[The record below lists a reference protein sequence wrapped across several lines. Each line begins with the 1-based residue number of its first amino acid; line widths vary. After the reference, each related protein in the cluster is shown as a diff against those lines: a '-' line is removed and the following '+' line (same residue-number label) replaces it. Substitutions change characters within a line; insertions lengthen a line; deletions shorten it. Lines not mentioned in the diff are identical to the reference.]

1 MSSRLQIAFIAFLL
15 TAIGF
20 SIAWYKVE
28 VLNIPFFPHE
38 KRSIYTIGAEIKF
51 QGRNKSAL
59 ISMALPPVQKGISVL
74 TKDATSANFGFTQAQ
89 TRNGERAEWSKRK
102 VKGEKQLFYSIDVV
116 IDKYANVDAQKDVI
130 TNVDND
136 EEALHD
142 FTNPILDA
150 AKTLL
155 NDVYEHSSDAHSFT
169 ALLIQ
174 EFSKEPSSQ
183 TVKMLLSQNNDDKLH
198 LLYRL
203 LRYQGITVRKIR
215 GLYLEHGRN
224 NRSLISMLEV
234 YNGNSWQLFDLE
246 KGKIP
251 KADNFFIWQRG
262 GPSLLDVVGVKD
274 SKITFSVNEKRIHAE
289 KIAKQAKVLEEAALM
304 DFSLFTLPVSQ
315 QNSFKHILLIP
326 IGALMVVILR
336 ILVGVRTS
344 GTFMPILIALAFMQ
358 TSLVIGV
365 IMFIVIVGF
374 GLIIRSYLSHLNLL
388 LVARISAVII
398 VVITIMSAMSILS
411 YKLGLDEVLSIT
423 FFPMIILAWTIERMS
438 ILWEEEGAKEVFI
451 QGTSSLFVATV
462 AYFAMSNTLI
472 GHLTFNFPELL
483 LVILAL
489 IIMIG
494 TYSGYRLSELIRFK
508 SMV

>member
-1 MSSRLQIAFIAFLL
+1 MSSRLQIGMITFIL

-20 SIAWYKVE
+20 FILWYKVE
-28 VLNIPFFPHE
+28 VLNIPLAPQD
-38 KRSIYTIGAEIKF
+38 KRSIYNIGAEIKF
-51 QGRNKSAL
+51 RGQDTSAL
-59 ISMALPPVQKGISVL
+59 ISMALPPVQEGMRVL
-74 TKDATSANFGFTQAQ
+74 TEDASSANFGFTKAQ
-89 TRNGERAEWSKRK
+89 TKNGKRAEWSKRN
-102 VKGEKQLFYSIDVV
+102 VEGEKQLYYSIDVV
-116 IDKYANVDAQKDVI
+116 IDKYANTQENIIVVS
-130 TNVDND
+130 D
-136 EEALHD
+136 EEEEILSD
-142 FTNPILDA
+142 YSSPILEA

-155 NDVYEHSSDAHSFT
+155 MDIHQHSSDPHSFT

-174 EFSKEPSSQ
+174 NFTKDSPSQ
-183 TVKMLLSQNNDDKLH
+183 TVKMLLSQNQDDKLR
-198 LLYRL
+198 LFYRL

-215 GLYLEHGRN
+215 GLYLEDGRHN
-224 NRSLISMLEV
+224 QSLVSMLEV

-262 GPSLLDVVGVKD
+262 GISLLDATGVKD
-274 SKITFSVNEKRIHAE
+274 SKITFSVNEHRVPAGEIAQHASML
-289 KIAKQAKVLEEAALM
+289 KEAALM
-304 DFSLFTLPVSQ
+304 DFSLFSLPVSQ

-326 IGALMVVILR
+326 IGALVVVMLR
-336 ILVGVRTS
+336 VLIGLRTS

-358 TSLVIGV
+358 TSLSIGL
-365 IMFIVIVGF
+365 IMFILIIGF

-388 LVARISAVII
+388 LVARISAGVI

-411 YKLGLDEVLSIT
+411 YKLGLDEVLTIT

-438 ILWEEEGAKEVFI
+438 ILWEEEGAKEVFV
-451 QGTSSLFVATV
+451 QGGGSLFVASL
-462 AYFAMSNTLI
+462 AYFAMSNSLV

-483 LVILAL
+483 LVVLSVIILL
-489 IIMIG
+489 G